1 MTTKNKKITYGK
13 VEIPDDAF
21 DPRNV
26 KERITIMVDQDVLDE
41 YRAKAQKTGDKYQSL
56 INRTLREA
64 LEKPELEKR
73 IEKLEQKMRK
83 LG

>member
-1 MTTKNKKITYGK
+1 MTIKNKKITYGK
-13 VEIPDDAF
+13 VDVPEEAF
-21 DPRNV
+21 DPRNI

-41 YRAKAQKTGDKYQSL
+41 YRLKAQKTGDKYQSL

-73 IEKLEQKMRK
+73 IEKLEQKMKK